1 MQFPSSKGLGL
12 RPQSFELKRP
22 KKPRLSRKLDELK
35 MPQKPSWNKTN
46 NQIQY
51 HMDNQVMT
59 TGSLRI

>member
-35 MPQKPSWNKTN
+35 MPK
-46 NQIQY
+46 
-51 HMDNQVMT
+51 NQVGT
-59 TGSLRI
+59 KRTIRFNTVWITKL

>member
-35 MPQKPSWNKTN
+35 NAKKTKLEQN
-46 NQIQY
+46 EQSDLIPY
-51 HMDNQVMT
+51 
-59 TGSLRI
+59 G